1 MDFLC
6 LSLSVRLAWL
16 LALICLL
23 LFERQLSCEVRQDAC
38 DLRDVLPLQLVGH
51 SVGVGQCG
59 EKILRAFRKFVMA
72 LVVVF
77 E

>member
-1 MDFLC
+1 
-6 LSLSVRLAWL
+6 
-16 LALICLL
+16 
-23 LFERQLSCEVRQDAC
+23 
-38 DLRDVLPLQLVGH
+38 VLPLQLVGH